1 MDRPFPVVTNSPAD
15 SGMLALAMEGGP
27 RNTFDPAGA
36 GALLATAT
44 GAGLGVGALVG
55 WASGQVGYGIIGGA
69 VVGMP
74 AGVIAVYLRYRGTL

>member
-15 SGMLALAMEGGP
+15 SGMLAVAMEGGP

-55 WASGQVGYGIIGGA
+55 WATGEVGYGVIGGA

-74 AGVIAVYLRYRGTL
+74 AGVVAVYLRYRGSL

>member
-1 MDRPFPVVTNSPAD
+1 MDRRFPVVTNSPAD

-55 WASGQVGYGIIGGA
+55 WATGQVGYGIIGGA

-74 AGVIAVYLRYRGTL
+74 AGVVAVYLRYRGTL